1 MDFTLNFRM
10 KSSKKPPKDANA
22 TKGKAHYSN
31 RTEECH
37 IEEKPKEHKK
47 ATLSAMTN
55 PGAMQRNESHATMSV
70 QQEADTVIYECVN

>member
-22 TKGKAHYSN
+22 TKGKARYSN
-31 RTEECH
+31 RTRECH

-47 ATLSAMTN
+47 AAMTN
-55 PGAMQRNESHATMSV
+55 PGAMQPNESCAIMSV
-70 QQEADTVIYECVN
+70 QQEADTVISECVN